1 MKRKQA
7 THDELARE
15 SLDWDSGRIKV
26 AGWTDSPEA
35 VPRAQESVPISIRLP
50 KKMLEVIRQFAS
62 RENIGYQVLIK
73 RWLDERIV
81 QEAQAR
87 RRAVHLAHPVVVL
100 QAASFTHGTVT
111 RLTEDAQRDEFGRL
125 AEELAKPA
133 T

>member
-15 SLDWDSGRIKV
+15 AQDWASGKINV
-26 AGWTDSPEA
+26 TGWTDSPDA
-35 VPRAQESVPISIRLP
+35 IPRAQESVPISIRLP
-50 KKMLEVIRQFAS
+50 KKMLELIRQFAK

-87 RRAVHLAHPVVVL
+87 NRAVPLGQPVVVL
-100 QAASFTHGTVT
+100 QAASFTQGPAGK
-111 RLTEDAQRDEFGRL
+111 LTEDAQLD
-125 AEELAKPA
+125 
-133 T
+133 